1 MILGFTTQIQGEQ
14 THFPEKILAGVD
26 PELRKIYA
34 PKIHTIRGG
43 HRWKAGNSIQMAT
56 GVRTANY
63 NQFNK
68 GIPELSVCK
77 SVQDIAVKYID
88 GAPIVYVDGKEFPP
102 VKRITLYLHDGFCGF
117 KLNPVASFFRWF
129 HSDFEGQIVHWTDFR
144 YEL

>member
-26 PELRKIYA
+26 PELRKIYI
-34 PKIHTIRGG
+34 PKIHTIRAG

-56 GVRTANY
+56 GVRTSNY

-77 SVQDIAVKYID
+77 SVQNVA
-88 GAPIVYVDGKEFPP
+88 IVYKDNAPHIFIDSKEYFFSD
-102 VKRITLYLHDGFCGF
+102 ISLLFINDGFVGMHF
-117 KLNPVASFFRWF
+117 NHVVSFFRWF